1 MYKQQHLYP
10 ASVMMQLGNIR
21 FTKVELKHINF
32 IILYYENLF
41 NF

>member
-10 ASVMMQLGNIR
+10 ASVMMQLGNI
-21 FTKVELKHINF
+21 VLLVLKHINF
-32 IILYYENLF
+32 IIFNYNNLF